1 MAEDGGSG
9 VFKDLVQNSA
19 NNISGLFDQIRGGGS
34 VGVLPWSGGSRDGNS
49 DGDEDG
55 SRQGGGGGWGYGGY
69 GSSGPTDNQK
79 DAFGNLGAI
88 AGENADILK
97 DAFDTTT
104 DVLDEAQKGNQYLR
118 DMNMKSIARTST
130 ADWYKDYMGLQGVYT
145 GIKKKNDAGFSG
157 SLLYDMND
165 TLSNALDVVNSNILN
180 TMRENRDS
188 VLASYYESLMQ
199 NINSRNESAA
209 DTEKALKELY
219 SDYVAQ
225 GNNIHPDLIGD
236 LIDKT
241 GHGLNA
247 PPDWLD
253 TDFYESHKASMPKP
267 EESNFIL
274 PDQAHEQ
281 IRQQGLS
288 KRDNNIASA
297 AMSSYWDRLNRG
309 YDQRGRQA

>member
-1 MAEDGGSG
+1 MAEDGASRA
-9 VFKDLVQNSA
+9 FKDLAQNAGS
-19 NNISGLFDQIRGGGS
+19 NLSDLFDQIRGGGS
-34 VGVLPWSGGSRDGNS
+34 VGVLPWSGGSRGGDSGGGDG
-49 DGDEDG
+49 
-55 SRQGGGGGWGYGGY
+55 GGGGGWGYGGYGGY
-69 GSSGPTDNQK
+69 GSSGPTDNQR

-88 AGENADILK
+88 TGENADILK

-104 DVLDEAQKGNQYLR
+104 DVLDEAQKGNKYLR
-118 DMNMKSIARTST
+118 DMNMKSLAITST
-130 ADWYKDYMGLQGVYT
+130 ADWYKDYKGLQDVYT

-157 SLLYDMND
+157 SLFYDMND
-165 TLSNALDVVNSNILN
+165 TLSDALDTVNSNVLN

-209 DTEKALKELY
+209 DTEKALRELY

-225 GNNIHPDLIGD
+225 GNNIHPDLVGD
-236 LIDKT
+236 LIDKK

-253 TDFYESHKASMPKP
+253 TDFYESHKTSMPKP
-267 EESNFIL
+267 EESGFIL

-288 KRDNNIASA
+288 KRDSNIASA